1 MSAYRRRRTALA
13 GLMLSPGLAM
23 VLGACTT
30 LGSNIEGSFACRAP
44 GGTCAPTTVID
55 SGAIGQA
62 GASDAPAIPARAT
75 ANSHAANQSGA
86 RTLRI
91 VIAATRDAAGRT
103 HEARVVH
110 VPLPEGPAASWRA
123 PRSSGEVLRAL
134 GHAAAPDSPLAETAP
149 GPAPASPASD
159 RSFLFPLQLPDGLA
173 TPSQGVPELPGAS
186 APVTGAPGRPPS
198 PDRVP
203 HMIEPEGDRP

>member
-75 ANSHAANQSGA
+75 ANSHSANQSGA
-86 RTLRI
+86 RMLRI

-186 APVTGAPGRPPS
+186 APVTGAPGRPS
-198 PDRVP
+198 SLDRVP
-203 HMIEPEGDRP
+203 HTIEPEGGRP